1 MAMQDNGR
9 KGMVRRRLAGAKFR
23 MYPGLGLI
31 GTAVG
36 TTLAIFFMPS
46 DPFPSG
52 ALFFSAAMLTTGLLL
67 APVLA
72 SIENPRAILRL
83 EYILVLGVIYWLL
96 LDLLQGSY
104 DLYRVKAEA
113 IEHAFLAIGLFAAGI
128 FVAGF
133 FRPWRIPQL
142 MQSSVAT
149 PVETRVLFRLI
160 LLFFVLGIFRF
171 AYTSDF
177 NPVAM
182 IYYLGVNRWA
192 APWGRGALGG
202 WDAFLDHMKYFGY
215 LVPLLTVAIAMKT
228 GWLRRRSLVAI
239 ALSLTMLAFLA
250 QGGSRR
256 IIGVVAGAALIY
268 WILGQ
273 KQLNVRN
280 AIVILTSMVAIV
292 YVLEVMLQYRN
303 VGLSE
308 FVEAGPAQVEMMR
321 IHVDQN
327 FFRLA
332 QVTQIVPEEHPYVY
346 HKQVIYT
353 LFRPVPRVFWEGK
366 PTNPG
371 FDLAEFL
378 GLQGVTL
385 SASVISEWY
394 LTGGFIV
401 IFLGGWL
408 YGQLARMGNR
418 LLAAADQVAP
428 RLLFAISAMTLFAG
442 LRSMI
447 ELVLMSYMMLVW
459 LIGWWIVVRR
469 RSRKHV
475 LIGRGAP

>member
-1 MAMQDNGR
+1 MATQEIR
-9 KGMVRRRLAGAKFR
+9 RAGMTSPSRERAAFRLH
-23 MYPGLGLI
+23 PGLGLI
-31 GTAVG
+31 GTIAG
-36 TTLAIFFMPS
+36 TALAIFSMPS
-46 DPFPSG
+46 DPFPAG
-52 ALFFSAAMLTTGLLL
+52 ALFFSALILTAGLLI
-67 APVLA
+67 APTIA

-83 EYILVLGVIYWLL
+83 EHILVLGVIYWLL

-104 DLYRVKAEA
+104 DLYRVKAET

-133 FRPWRIPQL
+133 FRPWRMPQL
-142 MQSSVAT
+142 MQKSVAT

-171 AYTSDF
+171 AYASDF

-192 APWGRGALGG
+192 APWGRGQLGG
-202 WDAFLDHMKYFGY
+202 WNAFLDHMKYFGY
-215 LVPLLTVAIAMKT
+215 LVPLLTVAFAVKT
-228 GWLRRRSLVAI
+228 GWLRRQSLVAI
-239 ALSLTMLAFLA
+239 ACSLTMMAFLA

-273 KQLNVRN
+273 KRINVRN

-292 YVLEVMLQYRN
+292 YVLEVMLEYRN

-308 FVEAGPAQVEMMR
+308 FVEAGPAQVEMKR
-321 IHVDQN
+321 LHVDQN

-353 LFRPVPRVFWEGK
+353 LIRPVPRVFWEGK

-378 GLQGVTL
+378 GLRGVTL
-385 SASVISEWY
+385 STSVIAEWY

-418 LLAAADQVAP
+418 LLPAADQVAP
-428 RLLFAISAMTLFAG
+428 RLLFAIIAMTLFAG
-442 LRSMI
+442 LRAMI
-447 ELVLMSYMMLVW
+447 ELVLMSYMMLAW
-459 LIGWWIVVRR
+459 LTGWWLVVRR
-469 RSRKHV
+469 RSQKHV
-475 LIGRGAP
+475 PIGRGAP